1 MTALKNRTQHNEQA
15 KQCWDVIEKVMLAA
29 QAKSAT
35 RIWFTRQEH
44 LSATSRRHFAPN
56 RSTSGVFLEV

>member
-15 KQCWDVIEKVMLAA
+15 KQCWDVIGKVMLGRAS
-29 QAKSAT
+29 KGAT

-56 RSTSGVFLEV
+56 RSTLGVCLEV